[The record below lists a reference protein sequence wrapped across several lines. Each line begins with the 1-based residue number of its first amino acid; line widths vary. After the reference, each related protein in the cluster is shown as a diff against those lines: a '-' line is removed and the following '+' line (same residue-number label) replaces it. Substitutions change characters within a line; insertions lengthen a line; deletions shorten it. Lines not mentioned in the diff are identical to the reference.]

1 MAFRVGVI
9 GLGIMG
15 NRMLDRLAQHPDLE
29 ATAGWD
35 PSADAAARTKAAHPG
50 LAIEASAAALCR
62 RSDLH
67 CIYVSSPPASHIAHA
82 FAAFDA
88 GKAVFLEKP
97 LATDLAEA
105 KAIVE
110 RVEREKRTA
119 AINFSLAHAPG
130 LIAMEDTVRSGRLGK
145 PLSASVDVQF
155 AAWPRPWQM
164 GAASW
169 LSKRAEGGFTREV
182 VSHFV
187 FALQRALGEPEILES
202 RATYPDGD
210 GAETALD
217 ARVVFGKTVPVA
229 ITGRVGGT
237 AVADRNVT
245 TVEFEKG
252 AIRLVDWM
260 NFETRTGDKWEPSG
274 DTPDTLRQ
282 GAQVGQLDALATMLA
297 GRAHRLPTVAEGLAV
312 QACVEGL
319 LKTAG

>member
-1 MAFRVGVI
+1 MAYRVGVI

-35 PSADAAARTKAAHPG
+35 PSQAASEATRKAHPG
-50 LAIEASAAALCR
+50 LAIEASAEALCKR
-62 RSDLH
+62 ADLD
-67 CIYVSSPPASHIAHA
+67 CVYIASPPASHVAHA
-82 FAAFDA
+82 FVAFDA

-97 LATDLAEA
+97 LATDLKEA
-105 KAIVE
+105 QAIVD
-110 RVEREKRTA
+110 RVTSEKRPA

-130 LIAMEDTVRSGRLGK
+130 LIALEDLVKSGRLGK
-145 PLSASVDVQF
+145 PVSASVDVQF

-182 VSHFV
+182 ISHFV
-187 FALQRALGEPEILES
+187 FALQRALGSPEILES
-202 RATYPDGD
+202 KATYPAGD
-210 GAETALD
+210 GAETALQ
-217 ARVVFGKTVPVA
+217 ARVLFGDVSSV
-229 ITGRVGGT
+229 ITGQVGGT

-245 TVEFEKG
+245 TVEFERG
-252 AIRLVDWM
+252 AIRLLDWM
-260 NFETRTGDKWEPSG
+260 NVETREGDKWIPSG
-274 DTPDTLRQ
+274 DSPEALRQ
-282 GAQVGQLDALATMLA
+282 RAQVGQLDAIAAMLA

-319 LKTAG
+319 LE

>member
-1 MAFRVGVI
+1 MAYRVGVI

-35 PSADAAARTKAAHPG
+35 PSQAASEATRKAHPG
-50 LAIEASAAALCR
+50 LTIEASAEALCK

-67 CIYVSSPPASHIAHA
+67 CIYIASPPASHVAHA

-88 GKAVFLEKP
+88 GKPVFLEKP
-97 LATDLAEA
+97 LATDLKEA
-105 KAIVE
+105 RAIVD
-110 RVEREKRTA
+110 RVTREKRPA

-130 LIAMEDTVRSGRLGK
+130 LIALEDLVKSGRLGK
-145 PLSASVDVQF
+145 PVSASVDVQF

-182 VSHFV
+182 ISHFV
-187 FALQRALGEPEILES
+187 FALQRTLGSPEILES
-202 RATYPDGD
+202 KATYPAGD
-210 GAETALD
+210 GAETALQ
-217 ARVVFGKTVPVA
+217 ARVLFGDVSSV
-229 ITGRVGGT
+229 ITGQVGGT

-245 TVEFEKG
+245 TVEFERG
-252 AIRLVDWM
+252 AIRLLDWM
-260 NFETRTGDKWEPSG
+260 NVETREGDKWIPSG
-274 DTPDTLRQ
+274 DSPEALRQ
-282 GAQVGQLDALATMLA
+282 RAQVGQLDALAAMLA

-312 QACVEGL
+312 QVCVEGL
-319 LKTAG
+319 LE

>member
-1 MAFRVGVI
+1 MAYRVGVI

-15 NRMLDRLAQHPDLE
+15 NRMLDRLAQHADLE

-35 PSADAAARTKAAHPG
+35 PSKDAVAATKKAHPA
-50 LAIEASAAALCR
+50 LAIEASAEALCKR
-62 RSDLH
+62 ADLH
-67 CIYVSSPPASHIAHA
+67 CIYIASPPASHIAHA

-88 GKAVFLEKP
+88 GKPVFLEKP
-97 LATDLAEA
+97 LATDIKEA
-105 KAIVE
+105 QAIVD
-110 RVEREKRTA
+110 RVAREKRTA

-130 LIAMEDTVRSGRLGK
+130 LIALEDLAKSGRLGK
-145 PLSASVDVQF
+145 PVSASVDVQF

-187 FALQRALGEPEILES
+187 FALQRALGAPEILES
-202 RATYPDGD
+202 HATYPAGD
-210 GAETALD
+210 GAETALQ
-217 ARVVFGKTVPVA
+217 ARVLFGDVSAV
-229 ITGRVGGT
+229 ITGQVGDT

-245 TVEFEKG
+245 TIEFEKG

-260 NFETRTGDKWEPSG
+260 NVETRDGDKWVPAG
-274 DTPDTLRQ
+274 DSLEELRQ
-282 GAQVGQLDALATMLA
+282 RAQVGQLDALAAMLA
-297 GRAHRLPTVAEGLAV
+297 GRAHRLPTVAEGLSV

-319 LKTAG
+319 LK

>member
-1 MAFRVGVI
+1 MAYRVGII

-35 PSADAAARTKAAHPG
+35 PSRNAVAATRKAHAS
-50 LAIEASAAALCR
+50 LAIEASAEAICKRADIDCVY
-62 RSDLH
+62 
-67 CIYVSSPPASHIAHA
+67 IASPPASHVAHA

-88 GKAVFLEKP
+88 GKTVFLEKP
-97 LATDLAEA
+97 LATDIKEA
-105 KAIVE
+105 QAIVE
-110 RVEREKRTA
+110 RVVREKRPA

-130 LIAMEDTVRSGRLGK
+130 LIALEDLVKSGRLGK
-145 PLSASVDVQF
+145 PVSASVDVQF

-187 FALQRALGEPEILES
+187 FALQRALGAPEILES
-202 RATYPDGD
+202 KATYPAGD
-210 GAETALD
+210 DAETALQS
-217 ARVVFGKTVPVA
+217 RVLFGDVSAV
-229 ITGRVGGT
+229 ITGQVGGT
-237 AVADRNVT
+237 AVADRNLT
-245 TVEFEKG
+245 TVEFERG
-252 AIRLVDWM
+252 AIRLIDWM
-260 NFETRTGDKWEPSG
+260 NVETREGDKWVPSG
-274 DTPDTLRQ
+274 DSPEELRQ
-282 GAQVGQLDALATMLA
+282 RAQVGQLDALAAMLA

-319 LKTAG
+319 LKG

>member
-1 MAFRVGVI
+1 MAYRVGVI

-15 NRMLDRLAQHPDLE
+15 NRMLDRIAQHPDLE
-29 ATAGWD
+29 APAGWD
-35 PSADAAARTKAAHPG
+35 PGAEAAAQTKAKHKD
-50 LAIEASAAALCR
+50 LAIEASAEALCR
-62 RSDLH
+62 RKDID
-67 CIYVSSPPASHIAHA
+67 CVYIASPPSSHVAHA

-88 GKAVFLEKP
+88 GKVVFLEKP
-97 LATDLAEA
+97 LATDLAESRS
-105 KAIVE
+105 IVE
-110 RVEREKRTA
+110 RVAREKQVA

-130 LIAMEDTVRSGRLGK
+130 LIALEDLAKSGRLGK
-145 PLSASVDVQF
+145 PVSASVDVQF

-182 VSHFV
+182 ISHFV
-187 FALQRALGEPEILES
+187 FALQRALGAPEILES
-202 RATYPDGD
+202 TVTYPPGD
-210 GAETALD
+210 GAETALQ
-217 ARVVFGKTVPVA
+217 ARVLFGDVSSVIA
-229 ITGRVGGT
+229 GQVGGT

-260 NFETRTGDKWEPSG
+260 SVETRDGDKWVPAG
-274 DTPDTLRQ
+274 DSLEELRQ
-282 GAQVGQLDALATMLA
+282 RAQVGQLDALAAMLA

-319 LKTAG
+319 LKG

>member
-1 MAFRVGVI
+1 MAYRVGVI

-35 PSADAAARTKAAHPG
+35 PSKAAIEATRKAHPG
-50 LAIEASAAALCR
+50 LAIEASAEVLCKR
-62 RSDLH
+62 ADLD
-67 CIYVSSPPASHIAHA
+67 CVYIASPPASHVAHA

-88 GKAVFLEKP
+88 DKPVFLEKP
-97 LATDLAEA
+97 LATDLKEA
-105 KAIVE
+105 QAIVD
-110 RVEREKRTA
+110 RVTREKRRA

-130 LIAMEDTVRSGRLGK
+130 LIALEDLVKSGRLGK
-145 PLSASVDVQF
+145 PVSASVDVQF

-187 FALQRALGEPEILES
+187 FALQRTLGAPEILES
-202 RATYPDGD
+202 RATYPAGD
-210 GAETALD
+210 GAETALQ
-217 ARVVFGKTVPVA
+217 ARVLFGDVSSV
-229 ITGRVGGT
+229 ITGQVGGT

-245 TVEFEKG
+245 TVEFERG
-252 AIRLVDWM
+252 AIRLLDWM
-260 NFETRTGDKWEPSG
+260 NVETREGDKWIPSG
-274 DTPDTLRQ
+274 DSPEALRQ
-282 GAQVGQLDALATMLA
+282 RAQVGQLDALAAMLA
-297 GRAHRLPTVAEGLAV
+297 GGAHRLPTVAEGLAV

-319 LKTAG
+319 LKG

>member
-1 MAFRVGVI
+1 MAYRVGVI

-15 NRMLDRLAQHPDLE
+15 NRMLDRIAQHPDLE
-29 ATAGWD
+29 TTVGWD
-35 PSADAAARTKAAHPG
+35 PSAEAASRTKASHPK
-50 LAIEASAAALCR
+50 LALASSAEALCKA
-62 RSDLH
+62 DLD
-67 CIYVSSPPASHIAHA
+67 CVYVSSPPASHIAHA
-82 FAAFDA
+82 FLAFDA

-97 LATDLAEA
+97 LATDLAQA
-105 KAIVE
+105 QAIVD
-110 RVEREKRTA
+110 RVGREKRVA

-130 LIAMEDTVRSGRLGK
+130 LIAMEDLVRSGRLGK
-145 PLSASVDVQF
+145 PVSATVEVEF

-169 LSKRAEGGFTREV
+169 LSRRAEGGFTREV

-187 FALQRALGEPEILES
+187 FALQRALGAPQILES
-202 RATYPDGD
+202 HARYPEGD

-217 ARVVFGKTVPVA
+217 ARILFGDVPAV

-237 AVADRNVT
+237 AVADRNMT

-260 NFETRTGDKWEPSG
+260 NVETRDGDRWVPAG
-274 DTPDTLRQ
+274 DSPEELRQ
-282 GAQVGQLDALATMLA
+282 RAQVGQLDALVAMLV

-312 QACVEGL
+312 QACIEGL
-319 LKTAG
+319 LR